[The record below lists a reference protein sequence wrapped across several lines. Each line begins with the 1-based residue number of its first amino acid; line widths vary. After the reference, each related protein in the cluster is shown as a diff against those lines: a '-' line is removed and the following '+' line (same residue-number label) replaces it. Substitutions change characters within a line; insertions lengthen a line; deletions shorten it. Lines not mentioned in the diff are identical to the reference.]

1 MAFKS
6 CYITSYPFCLWI
18 ILHIN
23 VGVSSL
29 VGSSREPVMI
39 LFSLRSKTGGDLQ
52 MEIRAA
58 PLGCLE
64 NMALDLKWKGLLAC
78 LDLDRLTPWV
88 TSTAEQPQA
97 SLQDRRLPT
106 WRAGQRACT
115 QGQGC
120 WDREPGAQPA
130 LLKCSFQTR
139 WLQKSFWPHKTSEG
153 RVGREFWSVPLAEV
167 PPCGFEAWWKHTQ
180 PVNTTFQ

>member
-106 WRAGQRACT
+106 WRAGQRTCT

-130 LLKCSFQTR
+130 LLRCSFQTR
-139 WLQKSFWPHKTSEG
+139 WLQKSFWPHKSEG
-153 RVGREFWSVPLAEV
+153 RVGREFWSVPLAEL